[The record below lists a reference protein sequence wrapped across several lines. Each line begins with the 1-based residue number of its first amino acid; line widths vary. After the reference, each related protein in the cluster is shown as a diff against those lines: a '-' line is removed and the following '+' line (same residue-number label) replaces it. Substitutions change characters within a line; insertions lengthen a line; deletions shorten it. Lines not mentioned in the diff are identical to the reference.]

1 MKRFSLAIIIVAAF
15 FVISIVAT
23 SEVSATNLINNGGFE
38 TGDFTDWISIAASAG
53 SVFGVS
59 TTDPHWG
66 TYAAYFGA
74 VGTSNDSIFQY
85 STSTQVGRLYTF
97 SFWLAHPYGV
107 SSNNFT
113 AYWNGTPVL
122 TLTNTG
128 AFGYT
133 EYSFSE
139 QATSPLTTI
148 GFGALEVPAYFYLD
162 DVNVSVPEPAT
173 LLYLG
178 SGLLGVAIFARRRKK

>member
-1 MKRFSLAIIIVAAF
+1 MKRFSLAIAIVAAF

-38 TGDFTDWISIAASAG
+38 TGDFADWIPIAASAG
-53 SVFGVS
+53 SLFGVS
-59 TTDPHWG
+59 TTDPHSG

-74 VGTSNDSIFQY
+74 VGTSNDTIFQFT
-85 STSTQVGRLYTF
+85 TSTQVGQTYHF
-97 SFWLAHPYGV
+97 NFWLAHPYGV
-107 SSNNFT
+107 STNNFT
-113 AYWNGTPVL
+113 ALWNGTPVL

-128 AFGYT
+128 EFGYT
-133 EYSFSE
+133 EYSFTE
-139 QATSPLTTI
+139 LATAAFATV
-148 GFGALEVPAYFYLD
+148 GFAALEVPAYFYLD
-162 DVNVSVPEPAT
+162 DVSLSVPEPAT